1 MEGQEIKITMDHILK
16 TFEAAKDEKRP
27 KDIKSAIIASL
38 NQDGS
43 LFANQEINFNDIDKS
58 VDKLLASDKKSG
70 RDSFLI
76 YNKGKYKKR
85 RNKKPLLDASILIPE
100 ELEESP
106 IANKSYIGRAGECAV
121 MSELLFRGYN
131 ANHMMVDD
139 GVDIIAAKENIY
151 YYVQVKTASVKNG
164 KIQCQ
169 IGIESF
175 ERYIENQIRYVIV
188 ARYKDRDTKIDHNRF
203 YVFTP
208 SHIAKYVFDKCI
220 SKGVKGYSIK
230 IKFDERTG
238 KPILYDEKETGIE
251 FHENHFEMNQ

>member
-85 RNKKPLLDASILIPE
+85 EGSVEPSLFLFIRERLYPTLVPAGRSSRLGFAAADRPTARWLHLQELHISFFAPSLLAA
-100 ELEESP
+100 
-106 IANKSYIGRAGECAV
+106 IACCRITVAHQGFHQR
-121 MSELLFRGYN
+121 
-131 ANHMMVDD
+131 
-139 GVDIIAAKENIY
+139 
-151 YYVQVKTASVKNG
+151 
-164 KIQCQ
+164 CQ
-169 IGIESF
+169 LGIGIVLLGACVGFHTVAHGVAYRSF
-175 ERYIENQIRYVIV
+175 PVI
-188 ARYKDRDTKIDHNRF
+188 NR
-203 YVFTP
+203 
-208 SHIAKYVFDKCI
+208 
-220 SKGVKGYSIK
+220 
-230 IKFDERTG
+230 
-238 KPILYDEKETGIE
+238 
-251 FHENHFEMNQ
+251 